1 MNLFYREY
9 GSGDNTLVILHGL
22 FGSSDNWMSIAKT
35 LEDEFHIYVVDQRNH
50 GQSPHSDEWN
60 YEVMAQDISDFIDEY
75 IGHSTAVLGHSM
87 GGKVAM
93 TLAMQHSEKVKKL
106 LVADIAPRHYPVHHR
121 QILDG
126 LIKVDEANPKSR
138 KEADD
143 VLSDYISEKS
153 IRMFLLK
160 NLGRGE
166 NNNLKWKINLE
177 VINDKIEEV
186 GKSQKE
192 LEPTDV
198 PTLFVGGEKSDYIRD
213 EDKDLIKELFPES
226 NVIQLKKA
234 GHWLHAE
241 QPESFTTVIKDFM
254 NYEG

>member
-35 LEDEFHIYVVDQRNH
+35 LEDEFHIYAIDQRNH

-60 YEVMAQDISDFIDEY
+60 YEVMAQDISEFIDEH

-93 TLAMQHSEKVKKL
+93 TLAMQHPEKVKKL

-126 LIKVDEANPKSR
+126 LLKVDKSNPSSR

-160 NLGRGE
+160 NLGRGDDKK
-166 NNNLKWKINLE
+166 LKWKINLQ
-177 VINDKIEEV
+177 VIDDNIEEV
-186 GKSQKE
+186 GKSQEE
-192 LEPTDV
+192 LEPTNV

-226 NVIQLKKA
+226 NVIQLKNA

-254 NYEG
+254 NYDG